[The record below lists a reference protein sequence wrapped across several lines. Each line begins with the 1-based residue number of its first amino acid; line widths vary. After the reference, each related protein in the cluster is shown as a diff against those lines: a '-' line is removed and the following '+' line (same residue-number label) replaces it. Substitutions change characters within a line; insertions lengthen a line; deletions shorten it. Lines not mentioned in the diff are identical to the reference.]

1 MAGIA
6 RPAEG
11 QAVTA
16 LSRRDFGLLSGA
28 FALTAMAAPARLAA
42 QSKLD
47 ILKFV
52 DPELR
57 PAAQRILSGPDEFPS
72 AEMRNIPAMR
82 ELMKKWQG
90 PPSADVPFVE
100 RIIPGRK
107 GAPDVRIYV
116 INAKPGQ
123 SRPGLLH
130 THGGG
135 FIIGTAGG
143 DVATLQGLATKLDAV
158 IVSVDYRLAPETTY
172 AGSIEDNYAGLK
184 WMYDHADEIGV
195 DRKRIAV
202 GGESAGGGHAA
213 LLAITARDRGEVP
226 VMFQSLV
233 YPMLDDRTG
242 TTRKVPP
249 HVGAIMWTAPQN
261 RLGWQAFLGREPGT
275 NASPVAAVPARTPNL
290 KGLPAAWIGVG
301 SIDLFVDEDIEY
313 ARRLIDAGSPT
324 ELLVI
329 PGGYH
334 GFDMIAG
341 DTKLAQGF
349 TQSRVNALKRAFANA
364 LTA

>member
-1 MAGIA
+1 M
-6 RPAEG
+6 EG
-11 QAVTA
+11 
-16 LSRRDFGLLSGA
+16 LNRRDFGKLASA
-28 FALTAMAAPARLAA
+28 FAALAFAAPARLGA

-57 PAAQRILSGPDEFPS
+57 PAAQRILSGPDEFP
-72 AEMRNIPAMR
+72 APEARNIPAMR
-82 ELMKKWQG
+82 ELMKKWYG
-90 PPSADVPFVE
+90 KPSADVPYVE
-100 RIIPGRK
+100 RKIPGRN

-123 SRPGLLH
+123 SRPGFLH

-135 FIIGTAGG
+135 FILGTAGG
-143 DVATLQGLATKLDAV
+143 DLATLQGLATKLDAV
-158 IVSVDYRLAPETTY
+158 IVTVDYRLAPETNY

-184 WMYDHADEIGV
+184 WMYDHADEIGL

-226 VMFQSLV
+226 VIFQSLV

-249 HVGAIMWTAPQN
+249 HVGAIMWTPPQN
-261 RLGWQAFLGREPGT
+261 RLGWQAFLAREPGT
-275 NASPVAAVPARTPNL
+275 DASPVAAVPARNPNVR
-290 KGLPAAWIGVG
+290 GLPATWIGVG

-313 ARRLIDAGSPT
+313 ARRLVDAGVPT

-334 GFDMIAG
+334 GFDQIAG
-341 DTKLAQGF
+341 DTKISQAF
-349 TQSRVNALKRAFANA
+349 NQSRVDALKRAFANA

>member
-1 MAGIA
+1 M
-6 RPAEG
+6 
-11 QAVTA
+11 TA
-16 LSRRDFGLLSGA
+16 FSRRDFGMLSGA
-28 FALTAMAAPARLAA
+28 FALASIAAPARLAA
-42 QSKLD
+42 KPKLD
-47 ILKFV
+47 IMTFV
-52 DPELR
+52 APELR
-57 PAAQRILSGPDEFPS
+57 PAAERILSGPDAFPA
-72 AEMRNIPAMR
+72 AELRNIPAMR
-82 ELMKKWQG
+82 EAMKKWYG
-90 PPSADVPFVE
+90 KPSADVPFIE
-100 RIIPGRK
+100 RNIPGRND
-107 GAPDVRIYV
+107 ARDVRIYL

-123 SRPGLLH
+123 SRPGFLH

-135 FIIGTAGG
+135 FIIGTAAG
-143 DVATLQGLATKLDAV
+143 DIATLQGLATKLDAV
-158 IVSVDYRLAPETTY
+158 IVTVDYRLAPEATY

-195 DRKRIAV
+195 DRRRIAV

-242 TTRKVPP
+242 TTRPVPP

-261 RLGWQAFLGREPGT
+261 RLGWHAFLGREPGT
-275 NASPVAAVPARTPNL
+275 NASPSAAVPARNPDL

-313 ARRLIDAGSPT
+313 ARRLVDTGVPT
-324 ELLVI
+324 ELLVV

-334 GFDMIAG
+334 GFDQIAG

-349 TQSRVNALKRAFANA
+349 TESRANALKRAFANA
-364 LTA
+364 LAV